1 MYSEYVFEN
10 KRYEVA
16 LTNIKATLFDIVTQE
31 ENKIAKLREEMFSPD
46 KSDIQEEL
54 QALFVQEDSSLR
66 EVLSLSEQLTKALQQ
81 VDSCSRDLKQIE
93 DQKLASIVATIH
105 DGAHK
110 EKPKLKKIK
119 PEPVAED
126 TPVVETATEQ
136 VIGDVPATEPEL
148 IMSYD
153 DAVSTV
159 PAPQSTPDTQP
170 DVVMEV
176 IDTPEDAATT
186 TASQSTPD
194 TQPDVIMEVIDTP
207 EDATKEGPPAT
218 EPELIMTYDDSVS
231 TVKEPASTPDTQPD
245 VVMEV
250 IDTPED
256 TATTA
261 PQSAPPEVVAKEE
274 VPSSAPAEET
284 PSKEETIPSSG
295 PLLTP
300 IEESA
305 PESSSVIPVIAPAT
319 EQTAETGPLI
329 PPVTEPIVEARPLI
343 PPSTAGVSDAVI
355 IPQIIS
361 SDSVLDEAGPS
372 SVVDAPPVIDDGGSL
387 VLHKR
392 GTDDAK
398 VIMIS
403 KKQAEKLDASLS
415 TQEAFLSAKGIFGNT
430 GDAGLEQQLVDH
442 GLLAPAEESVS
453 PEDIESMMNQA
464 NALYSAGKVEEAQE
478 MYNKISELNKKVQ
491 GK

>member
-186 TASQSTPD
+186 AAPPSTPD

-274 VPSSAPAEET
+274 VPSSAPADET

-329 PPVTEPIVEARPLI
+329 PPVTEPIVESGPLI